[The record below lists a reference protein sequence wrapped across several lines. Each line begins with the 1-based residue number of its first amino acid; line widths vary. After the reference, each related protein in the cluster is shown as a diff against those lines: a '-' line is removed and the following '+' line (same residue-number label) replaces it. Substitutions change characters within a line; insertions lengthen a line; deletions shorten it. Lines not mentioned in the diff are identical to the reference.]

1 MELFQNKEELIDF
14 LVNELPGLTSL
25 TSAREREDWIS
36 LASAR
41 EGEMEAIAM
50 ASYINVADVRNLI
63 EADLLAARPVNRSAP
78 FGGSCCLV
86 EPGGMSHGT
95 TGYNPSSRALTPRDI
110 DDGFW
115 PSSM

>member
-25 TSAREREDWIS
+25 TSAREREDWIA
-36 LASAR
+36 LTSAR

-63 EADLLAARPVNRSAP
+63 QEDLLAARPVNRSAP

-86 EPGGMSHGT
+86 EPGGMSGARGE
-95 TGYNPSSRALTPRDI
+95 GYNPSSRALISRD